1 MLKYDDSKE
10 NLQPVHLGRRKF
22 TKSFVLSSALIAF
35 SVLRPSNASAFSHE
49 DLLGDSGGGGG
60 GASWATIVKDFSG
73 GLATVA
79 KAAVTVGYVLGD
91 LAEALGLK
99 QEAALMR
106 AQAKNIEDKGDSLG
120 GGDLEEF
127 EKNSAETVQV
137 INAKIAKAGALSA
150 EQKAKIAEGMAKY
163 VPALFL
169 AIKGAV
175 KIAKAAGSVAG
186 AGTPGPMDGLEAIDA
201 ATTIPDLAPQAISFV
216 QKSVE
221 VNETLAAIARE
232 NDIAVPDTSGL
243 ADAMSDMG

>member
-1 MLKYDDSKE
+1 MLRYDNRKE
-10 NLQPVHLGRRKF
+10 NLQPVHLGRRRF
-22 TKSFVLSSALIAF
+22 AQSFVLGSALIAF
-35 SVLRPSNASAFSHE
+35 NAFLPSNARGFSHE
-49 DLLGDSGGGGG
+49 DLLGDGDSGGGGD
-60 GASWATIVKDFSG
+60 WATIVKDFAG
-73 GLATVA
+73 GLATIA
-79 KAAVTVGYVLGD
+79 KAAVTVGYVLAD

-137 INAKIAKAGALSA
+137 INAKIVEAEVLSA

-175 KIAKAAGSVAG
+175 KIAKAASSAAG
-186 AGTPGPMDGLEAIDA
+186 AGTPGVMDGIDAVDA
-201 ATTIPDLAPQAISFV
+201 ATTIPELAPKAISFV

-221 VNETLAAIARE
+221 VGQTLETIARE
-232 NDIAVPDTSGL
+232 QDIAVPDTSGL
-243 ADAMSDMG
+243 ADAMSEMG